1 MSQLLLWDGGSIRG
15 HLPQLNFPAF
25 DGEFP
30 KLWIR
35 RAHDY
40 FDMYAV
46 ESHLWIKVAS
56 MHFSGVAARWF
67 SSLGDHCHE
76 LPWSEFCGALME
88 CFGKDEHEML
98 IHKLFR
104 IR

>member
-1 MSQLLLWDGGSIRG
+1 
-15 HLPQLNFPAF
+15 
-25 DGEFP
+25 
-30 KLWIR
+30 
-35 RAHDY
+35 
-40 FDMYAV
+40 
-46 ESHLWIKVAS
+46 